1 MHSPKEQFTM
11 SLQTLLNITSQFG
24 QAFHIVDANSVATGL
39 IVIGM
44 AILLLALIAGVSY
57 GAIKAVKEVPNMP
70 FRQFVMMVLAIAAFM
85 IVLGILLP

>member
-1 MHSPKEQFTM
+1 M

-24 QAFHIVDANSVATGL
+24 QVFHIVDTNSIATGL
-39 IVIGM
+39 IVLGM

-57 GAIKAVKEVPNMP
+57 GVIKAAKEVPNMP
-70 FRQFVMMVLAIAAFM
+70 FRQFVMMVLLIAAFM